1 MKQFH
6 LICRAVILQNH
17 HILLARQK
25 GADNTFLPGGH
36 IEIGESAKNAL
47 KRELKEELNF
57 EIKVNRYLG
66 AVEADWEKAEVKHY
80 EINHIFMADIINL
93 ETTNNNL
100 TSFENHLEFKW
111 SLVDDLDDHNLLP
124 HPLISLIKNLVD
136 GDNSIWWESTL

>member
-1 MKQFH
+1 MKKFH
-6 LICRAVILQNH
+6 LISRAVILKNN

-57 EIKVNRYLG
+57 EIKVKRYLG
-66 AVEADWEKAEVKHY
+66 AVEVDWKETEVKHY
-80 EINHIFMADIINL
+80 EINHIFMADIINFD
-93 ETTNNNL
+93 TNNNL
-100 TSFENHLEFKW
+100 ISCENHLEFKW
-111 SLVDDLDDHNLLP
+111 SLADDLDNHNLLP
-124 HPLISLIKNLVD
+124 HSLINLIKNLVD